1 MTPNK
6 RRVGRRKG
14 ANMSK
19 LVLAA
24 AAALVLA
31 GPVLAAQPA
40 AVEEAP
46 TQVVSAK
53 GVNFNDPVQVRHFY
67 ARLQGAARAV
77 CGGTAANADMSC
89 VRRNVQEAVKAVDA
103 PKLTAMLDATYG
115 PGAERSTAF
124 AADAR

>member
-1 MTPNK
+1 MG
-6 RRVGRRKG
+6 V
-14 ANMSK
+14 NMSK

-31 GPVLAAQPA
+31 GPALAAQPA
-40 AVEEAP
+40 AVTEAP
-46 TQVVSAK
+46 SQVVSAK
-53 GVNFNDPVQVRHFY
+53 GVNFNDPAQVRHFY

-77 CGGTAANADMSC
+77 CQSGGSAGSEDLSC
-89 VRRNVQEAVKAVDA
+89 VRRNLQDAVKAVDA

-115 PGAERSTAF
+115 PNAERSTAF